1 MPPEI
6 AITTSA
12 FGADGVRAQGQAA
25 WLDLIAAAGA
35 SHVEIRAEL
44 FTEAPDFAA
53 LGAAIR
59 AAGLGCVYSVPLELW
74 PETDAALSPRL
85 PEALAEARL
94 LGADTLKVSLG
105 HHRAAAELAA
115 LAPLL
120 TDAGPQLLVENDQTA
135 QGGRIEPL
143 RAFIQAARA
152 AQLPVGLT
160 FDVGNWRW
168 QDEDPL
174 QAARLLGPDV
184 RYLHCKA
191 VRRRAG
197 GLHAVPPEAADLLA
211 WQGLMTHFPSGLRR
225 AIEFPLMGADL
236 LAETRRQVAALHT
249 LDTQVQ
255 EARRHG

>member
-35 SHVEIRAEL
+35 TQVEIRAEL
-44 FTEAPDFAA
+44 FTDAPDFAA
-53 LGAAIR
+53 LGAAIQ

-74 PETDAALSPRL
+74 PEAGAALSARL

-105 HHRAAAELAA
+105 HYRATADLQSLAR
-115 LAPLL
+115 LL
-120 TDAGPQLLVENDQTA
+120 QDDGPQLLVENDQTA
-135 QGGRIEPL
+135 QGGRVEPL

-152 AQLPVGLT
+152 VALPVGLT
-160 FDVGNWRW
+160 FDIGNWRW

-174 QAARLLGPDV
+174 QAARLLGKDV

-211 WQGLMTHFPSGLRR
+211 WQGLLAYFPSGLRR

-236 LAETRRQVAALHT
+236 LAETRRQVAALRT
-249 LDTQVQ
+249 LDGQGR
-255 EARRHG
+255 EERRHG

>member
-12 FGADGVRAQGQAA
+12 FGADGVRTQGQAV

-105 HHRAAAELAA
+105 HYRAAAELAA

-211 WQGLMTHFPSGLRR
+211 WQGLMTYFPRGLRR

-236 LAETRRQVAALHT
+236 LAETRRQVAALRT
-249 LDTQVQ
+249 LDGHAQ
-255 EARRHG
+255 EERRHG

>member
-12 FGADGVRAQGQAA
+12 FGADVVRPLGQAA

-44 FTEAPDFAA
+44 FDGEPDFDA
-53 LGAAIR
+53 LRDAIA

-74 PETDAALSPRL
+74 PTAGGALSPRL
-85 PEALAEARL
+85 PTALDEARR

-105 HHRAAAELAA
+105 HYRPAADLTALAA
-115 LAPLL
+115 LLAGE
-120 TDAGPQLLVENDQTA
+120 GPQLLVENDQTV
-135 QGGRIEPL
+135 QGGRLEPL

-160 FDVGNWRW
+160 FDIGNWRW
-168 QDEDPL
+168 QNEDPL
-174 QAARLLGPDV
+174 QAARLLGADV

-211 WQGLMTHFPSGLRR
+211 WQGLMGYFPAGLRR

-236 LAETRRQVAALHT
+236 LAEARRQVAT
-249 LDTQVQ
+249 LRTFDNQQQ
-255 EARRHG
+255 EMRRHG

>member
-12 FGADGVRAQGQAA
+12 FGADVVRPQGQAA

-44 FTEAPDFAA
+44 FDGEPDFDA
-53 LGAAIR
+53 LRDAIA

-74 PETDAALSPRL
+74 PTAGGALSPRL
-85 PEALAEARL
+85 FTALDEARR

-105 HHRAAAELAA
+105 HYRPAADLTALSALLA
-115 LAPLL
+115 
-120 TDAGPQLLVENDQTA
+120 DEGPQLLVENDQTV
-135 QGGRIEPL
+135 QGGRLEPL

-160 FDVGNWRW
+160 FDIGNWRW
-168 QDEDPL
+168 QNEDPL
-174 QAARLLGPDV
+174 QAARLLGADV

-197 GLHAVPPEAADLLA
+197 GLHAVHPEAADLLA
-211 WQGLMTHFPSGLRR
+211 WQGLMGYFPAGLRR

-236 LAETRRQVAALHT
+236 LAEARRQVAT
-249 LDTQVQ
+249 LRTFDNQQQ
-255 EARRHG
+255 EMRRHG

>member
-12 FGADGVRAQGQAA
+12 FGADAVRTQGQAA
-25 WLDLIAAAGA
+25 WLELIAAAGA
-35 SHVEIRAEL
+35 TQVEIRAEL
-44 FTEAPDFAA
+44 FTADPDLDALREA
-53 LGAAIR
+53 ITT
-59 AAGLGCVYSVPLELW
+59 AGLGCVYSVPLELW
-74 PETDAALSPRL
+74 SDAGAGLSPRL
-85 PEALAEARL
+85 REALADARQ

-105 HHRAAAELAA
+105 HYRPATDLSGLAQ
-115 LAPLL
+115 LL
-120 TDAGPQLLVENDQTA
+120 DGGGPRLLVENDQTL
-135 QGGRIEPL
+135 QGGRVEPL
-143 RAFIQAARA
+143 RAFVQAAHA
-152 AQLPVGLT
+152 AGLPVGLT

-211 WQGLMTHFPSGLRR
+211 WQNLLQFFPAGVRR
-225 AIEFPLMGADL
+225 AIEFPLLGPDL
-236 LAETRRQVAALHT
+236 AAETRRQVAALRA
-249 LDTQVQ
+249 LDGHSY
-255 EARRHG
+255 EERRHG

>member
-12 FGADGVRAQGQAA
+12 FGADGVRTQGQAA

-44 FTEAPDFAA
+44 FTDAPDFTV
-53 LGAAIR
+53 LGAAIK

-74 PETDAALSPRL
+74 PEAGAALSPRL
-85 PEALAEARL
+85 PTALAEARQ

-105 HHRAAAELAA
+105 HYRTAADLQSLAEQLAG
-115 LAPLL
+115 
-120 TDAGPQLLVENDQTA
+120 DGPQLLVENDQTA
-135 QGGRIEPL
+135 QGGRVEPL

-152 AQLPVGLT
+152 KGLPVGLT

-174 QAARLLGPDV
+174 QAARLLGRDV

-211 WQGLMTHFPSGLRR
+211 WQSLMVHFPAGLRR
-225 AIEFPLMGADL
+225 AIEFPLMGTDL
-236 LAETRRQVAALHT
+236 LAETRRQVAALRT
-249 LDTQVQ
+249 FDSQQ
-255 EARRHG
+255 REERQHG

>member
-12 FGADGVRAQGQAA
+12 FGADVVRPLGQAA

-44 FTEAPDFAA
+44 FDGEPDFDA
-53 LGAAIR
+53 LRDAIA

-74 PETDAALSPRL
+74 PTAGGALSPRL
-85 PEALAEARL
+85 PTALDEARR

-105 HHRAAAELAA
+105 HYHPAADLTALAA
-115 LAPLL
+115 LLAGE
-120 TDAGPQLLVENDQTA
+120 GPQLLVENDQTV
-135 QGGRIEPL
+135 QGGRLDPL

-160 FDVGNWRW
+160 FDIGNWRW
-168 QDEDPL
+168 QNEDPL
-174 QAARLLGPDV
+174 QAARLLGADV

-211 WQGLMTHFPSGLRR
+211 WQGLMGYFPAGLRR

-236 LAETRRQVAALHT
+236 LAEARRQVAT
-249 LDTQVQ
+249 LRTFDNQQQ
-255 EARRHG
+255 EMRRHG

>member
-12 FGADGVRAQGQAA
+12 FGADVVRPQGQAA

-44 FTEAPDFAA
+44 FDGEPDFDA
-53 LGAAIR
+53 LRDAIA

-74 PETDAALSPRL
+74 PAAGASFSPRL
-85 PEALAEARL
+85 PNALEEARR

-105 HHRAAAELAA
+105 HYRPAAGLTALAA
-115 LAPLL
+115 LLAG
-120 TDAGPQLLVENDQTA
+120 DGPQLLVENDQTV
-135 QGGRIEPL
+135 QGGRLEPL
-143 RAFIQAARA
+143 RAFIQAARV

-174 QAARLLGPDV
+174 QAARLLGEDV

-197 GLHAVPPEAADLLA
+197 GLHAVPPEATDLLA
-211 WQGLMTHFPSGLRR
+211 WQGLMGYFPAGLRR

-236 LAETRRQVAALHT
+236 LAEARRQVAT
-249 LDTQVQ
+249 LRTFDSQQQ
-255 EARRHG
+255 EVRRHG

>member
-12 FGADGVRAQGQAA
+12 FGADGVRTQGQAA

-35 SHVEIRAEL
+35 THVEIRAEL
-44 FTEAPDFAA
+44 FTDAPDFAA
-53 LGAAIR
+53 LDAAIQ

-74 PETDAALSPRL
+74 PEAGAALSPRL
-85 PEALAEARL
+85 PSALAEARL

-105 HHRAAAELAA
+105 HYRAATD
-115 LAPLL
+115 LAPLASLL
-120 TDAGPQLLVENDQTA
+120 TGDGPQLLVENDQTA
-135 QGGRIEPL
+135 QGGRVEPL
-143 RAFIQAARA
+143 RAFIQAVRA
-152 AQLPVGLT
+152 IQLPVGLT

-168 QDEDPL
+168 QDEDPV

-211 WQGLMTHFPSGLRR
+211 WQGLLAHFPSALRR
-225 AIEFPLMGADL
+225 AIEYPLMGTDL
-236 LAETRRQVAALHT
+236 LAETRRQVAALRT
-249 LDTQVQ
+249 LDGQAR
-255 EARRHG
+255 EERRHG

>member
-6 AITTSA
+6 VITTSA
-12 FGADGVRAQGQAA
+12 FGADAVRTQGQAA

-35 SHVEIRAEL
+35 THVEIRAEL
-44 FTEAPDFAA
+44 FNADPDLDALREAITAA
-53 LGAAIR
+53 S
-59 AAGLGCVYSVPLELW
+59 LGCVYSVPLELW
-74 PETDAALSPRL
+74 PEAGAALSPRL
-85 PEALAEARL
+85 PQALAEARQ

-105 HHRAAAELAA
+105 HYRPATDLQA

-120 TDAGPQLLVENDQTA
+120 DDQGLQLLVENDQTA
-135 QGGRIEPL
+135 QGGRVEPL
-143 RAFIQAARA
+143 RAFIQAVRVAG
-152 AQLPVGLT
+152 LPVGLT

-168 QDEDPL
+168 QGEDPL

-211 WQGLMTHFPSGLRR
+211 WQGLLAHFRAGLRR
-225 AIEFPLMGADL
+225 AIEFPLLGSDL
-236 LAETRRQVAALHT
+236 VAETRRQVAALRT
-249 LDTQVQ
+249 LDKSSY
-255 EARRHG
+255 EERRHG

>member
-12 FGADGVRAQGQAA
+12 FGADGVRTQGQAA

-44 FTEAPDFAA
+44 FTDAPDFTA
-53 LGAAIR
+53 LGAAIK

-74 PETDAALSPRL
+74 PEAGAALSPRL
-85 PEALAEARL
+85 PTSLAEARQ
-94 LGADTLKVSLG
+94 LGADTLKVSL
-105 HHRAAAELAA
+105 AEQLVG
-115 LAPLL
+115 
-120 TDAGPQLLVENDQTA
+120 DGPQLLVENDQTA
-135 QGGRIEPL
+135 QGGRVEPL

-152 AQLPVGLT
+152 KGLPVGLT

-174 QAARLLGPDV
+174 QAARLLGRDV

-211 WQGLMTHFPSGLRR
+211 WQSLMVHFPTGLRR

-236 LAETRRQVAALHT
+236 LAETRRQVAALRT
-249 LDTQVQ
+249 FDSQQ
-255 EARRHG
+255 REERQHG

>member
-12 FGADGVRAQGQAA
+12 FGADVVRPKGQAA
-25 WLDLIAAAGA
+25 WLDLIAATGA

-44 FTEAPDFAA
+44 FDGEPDFDA
-53 LGAAIR
+53 LRAAIA

-74 PETDAALSPRL
+74 PAAGATLSPHL
-85 PEALAEARL
+85 PKALEEARR

-105 HHRAAAELAA
+105 HYRPAADLTA
-115 LAPLL
+115 LATLL
-120 TDAGPQLLVENDQTA
+120 AGAGPQLLVENDQTV
-135 QGGRIEPL
+135 QGGRLEPL

-168 QDEDPL
+168 QNEDPL

-211 WQGLMTHFPSGLRR
+211 WQGLMGYFPAGLRR

-236 LAETRRQVAALHT
+236 LAEARRQVAT
-249 LDTQVQ
+249 LRTFDSPQ
-255 EARRHG
+255 EMRRHG